1 MIKQTLT
8 QKIGE
13 AMKARDQVR
22 LSVLRMLS
30 SEFNYEKIKLQHEL
44 TDEEEL
50 AVVRREVKKRKESVE
65 AYNKANSPERAEL
78 EANELVILQ
87 EYLPPELSAEEV
99 ENLIDESI
107 TQTSATSVSDMGKV
121 IAMVKSKNPNVDGGQ
136 VAQLV
141 RQKLSA

>member
-44 TDEEEL
+44 SDEEEL

-65 AYNKANSPERAEL
+65 AYNKASSPERAEL
-78 EANELVILQ
+78 EANELLILQ
-87 EYLPPELSAEEV
+87 EYLPPELTAEEV
-99 ENLIDESI
+99 EKLIDESI

-121 IAMVKSKNPNVDGGQ
+121 IAMVKSKNPNVDGGH

-141 RQKLSA
+141 RQKLSV